1 MRKKIM
7 LIGSDSF
14 IARYFAAEKG
24 AGYEIRGASLAP
36 SRLGNELVMD
46 DLFKLSAADFEGVS
60 SAVNFAAI
68 VHRPE
73 ISDPDIYDRVNC
85 QLPLHLARVAAD
97 GGVDHFIQM
106 STIAVYGGADR
117 ISPSTPAVPESPYG
131 SSKLKADLE
140 LLKMRRDDFRI
151 ALLRP
156 SMVYG
161 GGASPGNMMRL
172 IGLCDRPVPLP
183 FRGVDNWRQFAYA
196 GLVADALDRIIEKRV
211 DGIFLLAD
219 RRPVS
224 TEELVGIIRSKLG
237 KSQMQFRLP
246 ALARRF
252 IQRARPSLYRRL
264 FGSLLIDSDRTYR
277 QLGLKERKG
286 DLEKGIAEMV
296 ECYRLL

>member
-1 MRKKIM
+1 M

-14 IARYFAAEKG
+14 IGRYFAAEKVS
-24 AGYEIRGASLAP
+24 GYDVRGASLAP
-36 SRLGNELVMD
+36 SPLGNELVVD

-73 ISDPDIYDRVNC
+73 IRDPEIYDRVNY
-85 QLPLHLARVAAD
+85 QLPLHLARSAAM
-97 GGVDHFIQM
+97 GGVGHFIQM
-106 STIAVYGGADR
+106 STIAVYGSAGR
-117 ISPSTPAVPESPYG
+117 ISPSTPAAPESPYG
-131 SSKLKADLE
+131 SSKLRADLE
-140 LLKMRRDDFRI
+140 LLEMSSDDLRV

-161 GGASPGNMMRL
+161 GGAAPGNMMRL

-183 FRGVDNWRQFAYA
+183 FRGVENRRQFAYA
-196 GLVADALDRIIEKRV
+196 GLVADALERIIETGA
-211 DGIFLLAD
+211 DGIYLLAD

-237 KSQMQFRLP
+237 KPQMQFRLP
-246 ALARRF
+246 ALARR
-252 IQRARPSLYRRL
+252 IIRRARPSLYRRL
-264 FGSLLIDSDRTYR
+264 FGSLLIDSDDTYR
-277 QLGLKERKG
+277 RLGLKEREG
-286 DLEKGIAEMV
+286 GLEKGIAEMI